1 MELETIF
8 FELHLNV
15 ETTGDRA
22 LHTLCE
28 LNHLKV
34 EVFQ

>member
-1 MELETIF
+1 MGLETIF

-15 ETTGDRA
+15 DTTGNRA

-34 EVFQ
+34 EAFQ